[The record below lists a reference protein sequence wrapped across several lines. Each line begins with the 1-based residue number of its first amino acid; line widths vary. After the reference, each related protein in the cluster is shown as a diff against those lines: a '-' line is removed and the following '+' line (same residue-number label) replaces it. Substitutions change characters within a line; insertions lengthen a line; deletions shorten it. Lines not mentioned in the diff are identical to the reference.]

1 MVELQH
7 RAGGIPALQD
17 FLTNNPNAGIADWG
31 SQTFQPVKQ
40 LVKQA
45 LNQDQQGLC
54 AYCERSLTETDGQID
69 HIKPKGGANGHPE
82 LCFSYSNYAHCC
94 INPKTCGQKK
104 KDGLLPIEPRPGCNT
119 QWTLST
125 DGTIEPVVGLIK
137 AQRHKVN
144 QTRDMLGLNKDSALV
159 DDRQK
164 WLNSAL
170 TVLRETPD
178 DINTF
183 LQSAP
188 FRHILATML

>member
-69 HIKPKGGANGHPE
+69 HIKPWSKGGTHNLDNLQP
-82 LCFSYSNYAHCC
+82 LSSLYRLRTYL
-94 INPKTCGQKK
+94 
-104 KDGLLPIEPRPGCNT
+104 D
-119 QWTLST
+119 WTL
-125 DGTIEPVVGLIK
+125 DVGK
-137 AQRHKVN
+137 C
-144 QTRDMLGLNKDSALV
+144 LV
-159 DDRQK
+159 
-164 WLNSAL
+164 
-170 TVLRETPD
+170 
-178 DINTF
+178 
-183 LQSAP
+183 
-188 FRHILATML
+188 